1 MENTAHLHSFF
12 ANKTRQISM
21 ENGQITMES
30 CVNPRFQA
38 VFKPGAMSHRRHR
51 RATRHLRQS
60 RDAVWSMR
68 LGVSGKNAGT
78 EDMVKFMK
86 HLGKTGQECIRMPWK
101 LRWMMVNASF
111 KSMQRDSS
119 WLFPFVS
126 SIFFDARDVKV
137 QASQV
142 RSAVRVAVVPCGI
155 VEGFRFPW
163 TPNPACLGSDV
174 GCGG

>member
-1 MENTAHLHSFF
+1 MCKS
-12 ANKTRQISM
+12 QISGGFQTRCH
-21 ENGQITMES
+21 EPSAPSASNASSPAKSGCSVVYEAG
-30 CVNPRFQA
+30 CV
-38 VFKPGAMSHRRHR
+38 
-51 RATRHLRQS
+51 
-60 RDAVWSMR
+60 W
-68 LGVSGKNAGT
+68 KNAGT

>member
-38 VFKPGAMSHRRHR
+38 VFKPGAMSHRRHRRHR

-126 SIFFDARDVKV
+126 LHFF
-137 QASQV
+137 SM
-142 RSAVRVAVVPCGI
+142 PG
-155 VEGFRFPW
+155 
-163 TPNPACLGSDV
+163 T
-174 GCGG
+174 